1 MRYLKLTSLIVFW
14 AAIIALS
21 IYFFMDNV
29 VAFLYG
35 YRSENFGTTFFNN
48 QFWVVAHLVGGT
60 AALLFGPVQFF
71 KSVRTRFL
79 NAHRTMGKVYILG
92 AFITGLSAL
101 RLSLISPCFPCRISL
116 FILAVLVL
124 LTTFAAWQSIKKRNI
139 KAHRQ
144 FMVRSY
150 VCILSFVAVRI
161 DGLLPLDFLFG
172 NTDEYLFR
180 RVMNEYFFSFVPL
193 LSTEIIMT
201 WLPSMNWRKAVNKT

>member
-1 MRYLKLTSLIVFW
+1 MRYLKLTSLFAFW

-21 IYFFMDNV
+21 AYFFMDNV

-35 YRSENFGTTFFNN
+35 YRSENFGNSFFNN
-48 QFWVVAHLVGGT
+48 QFWVVAHLVGGS

-71 KSVRTRFL
+71 KGVRTRFPA
-79 NAHRTMGKVYILG
+79 AHRTIGKIYILG

-101 RLSLISPCFPCRISL
+101 RLSLVSPCYPCRISL
-116 FILAVLVL
+116 FMLALLVL
-124 LTTFAAWQSIKKRNI
+124 LTTFAAWQSIKKRTI

-144 FMVRSY
+144 YMVRRY

-161 DGLLPLDFLFG
+161 DGLFPLDLLFG
-172 NTDEYLFR
+172 STDEYLFR

-193 LSTEIIMT
+193 LCTEVIMN
-201 WLPSMNWRKAVNKT
+201 WLPSLKKTMST

>member
-1 MRYLKLTSLIVFW
+1 MRYLKLTSLFAFW

-21 IYFFMDNV
+21 LYFFMDNV
-29 VAFLYG
+29 VAYLYG
-35 YRSENFGTTFFNN
+35 YRSENFGNTFFNN

-60 AALLFGPVQFF
+60 AALLFGPLQFF
-71 KSVRTRFL
+71 KGIRTRYVS
-79 NAHRTMGKVYILG
+79 AHRTMGKVYILG

-101 RLSLISPCFPCRISL
+101 RLSLVSHCFPCRISL

-124 LTTFAAWQSIKKRNI
+124 LTTFAAWQSIKNRNI

-150 VCILSFVAVRI
+150 VVILSFVAVRI

-172 NTDEYLFR
+172 STQEYLFR
-180 RVMNEYFFSFVPL
+180 RLMNKYFFSFVPL
-193 LSTEIIMT
+193 LCKEIIMT
-201 WLPSMNWRKAVNKT
+201 WLPSIRWKSSKA